1 MKSYDLTFWRL
12 DLKDKANS
20 NEKLGSLFMRLGLS
34 GTANPNVRLKLRFL
48 APRPK
53 GQS

>member
-12 DLKDKANS
+12 DLKGKANS
-20 NEKLGSLFMRLGLS
+20 NEKLLS
-34 GTANPNVRLKLRFL
+34 HVL